1 MVYDANWDWDDYYES
16 DAVKEFEMTEATPII
31 SNVTLIKKYF
41 ELGGRKVEM
50 AEMKALS
57 ADDREEL
64 GKLAREALDKLEQK

>member
-1 MVYDANWDWDDYYES
+1 
-16 DAVKEFEMTEATPII
+16 MTEQLAGPIT
-31 SNVTLIKKYF
+31 SNVTLIKKFF

-64 GKLAREALDKLEQK
+64 GKLAREALAKIENK